1 MAQRSRAKR
10 PATRIVPDA
19 SVLKRLATRQAPLAG
34 DARSLGAVAAQEIR
48 RAIQEG
54 RIPTGTHLTE
64 TDVAEWLGMSRT
76 PIREAMRRLE
86 NEGLLLNQPFRG
98 AMVMR
103 LDAEDI
109 RQLFAVRELLESAA
123 AGWCAEHASVAEIEV
138 MRDLLVQEERELVDP
153 RALMTLNRRFHDA
166 VLDAARNNFLRK
178 ATVGVQASFPLL
190 GDSNLLDEPRAR
202 EAHAQHRKI
211 LEAIF
216 RRDRTGA
223 EAAARAHVRA
233 SLDYRL
239 ARVAPDVGADLN
251 SQTIKK

>member
-10 PATRIVPDA
+10 PVKAVPDA
-19 SVLKRLATRQAPLAG
+19 GALRRLTARQAPQPG

-64 TDVAEWLGMSRT
+64 TDVAGWLGMSRT

-86 NEGLLLNQPFRG
+86 SEGLLLNQPFRG

-103 LDAEDI
+103 LDVEDI

-123 AGWCAEHASVAEIEV
+123 AGWCAEHATVAEIEA
-138 MRDLLVQEERELVDP
+138 MRELLEQEARELADP
-153 RALMTLNRRFHDA
+153 RALMALNRRFHDA
-166 VLDAARNNFLRK
+166 VLDAARNHFLRK

-211 LEAIF
+211 LEAVV
-216 RRDRTGA
+216 RRDRAGA
-223 EAAARAHVRA
+223 EAAARVHVRA
-233 SLDYRL
+233 SRDYRL
-239 ARVAPDVGADLN
+239 ARVAPETDG
-251 SQTIKK
+251 